1 MSEYN
6 TISRSRSK
14 ERHLDENYE
23 KERFYNDNNNYEGI
37 KEDYNNR
44 LYNGYKI
51 LEKLEEEKKIID
63 KQRDIERQNFLRREN
78 YLKRE
83 IARLSNQNNSN
94 SQYRKSFHKF
104 NETNKYNNRFSY
116 FHQNK
121 SKYYNFNEKEKI
133 NDEKNISFKNREYR
147 KNNNFE
153 NKFISNLTVINN
165 NRNNTYNNQIKKFK
179 KKIFLPNTP
188 GINLVGLLIGPKG
201 IFQRLLEKQSGCKI
215 YVNGKNITKRE
226 KYISPNDNDEANV
239 LIIGDTEEKLKRG
252 VNLVKEIINADDDT
266 KNKIINEQLK
276 VSKQEELE
284 NLNFEFNSK
293 EYLMTSDGLPG
304 KNSRY
309 FKVPN
314 DCISSIIGKEGERIK
329 QIEIESNC
337 KVQIGK
343 APIPNTKMRYI
354 FIEGTEENYQIA
366 KELID
371 KVIGEYANSNLK

>member
-1 MSEYN
+1 M
-6 TISRSRSK
+6 
-14 ERHLDENYE
+14 
-23 KERFYNDNNNYEGI
+23 
-37 KEDYNNR
+37 
-44 LYNGYKI
+44 
-51 LEKLEEEKKIID
+51 EEKKKIKD

-83 IARLSNQNNSN
+83 IERLSNQNNLN
-94 SQYRKSFHKF
+94 TFYRKPFHKF
-104 NETNKYNNRFSY
+104 NDFNKFNNKFSY

-121 SKYYNFNEKEKI
+121 SKYYNFNQIGKI
-133 NDEKNISFKNREYR
+133 NDEKNISFKNREHG
-147 KNNNFE
+147 KINNFE
-153 NKFISNLTVINN
+153 NKFISHLTVINN

-179 KKIFLPNTP
+179 KKIYLPNSP

-252 VNLVKEIINADDDT
+252 VNLVKEIINADDGT

-329 QIEIESNC
+329 QIENESNC

-354 FIEGTEENYQIA
+354 FIEGNEENYQIA

>member
-1 MSEYN
+1 MF
-6 TISRSRSK
+6 I
-14 ERHLDENYE
+14 
-23 KERFYNDNNNYEGI
+23 
-37 KEDYNNR
+37 
-44 LYNGYKI
+44 
-51 LEKLEEEKKIID
+51 
-63 KQRDIERQNFLRREN
+63 
-78 YLKRE
+78 
-83 IARLSNQNNSN
+83 
-94 SQYRKSFHKF
+94 
-104 NETNKYNNRFSY
+104 
-116 FHQNK
+116 
-121 SKYYNFNEKEKI
+121 YNFNEKEKI
-133 NDEKNISFKNREYR
+133 NDEKNISFKNREHG
-147 KNNNFE
+147 KINNFE
-153 NKFISNLTVINN
+153 NKFISHLTVINN

-354 FIEGTEENYQIA
+354 FIEGNEENYQIA